1 MLPRMAATLLDVAAL
16 AGVSPKTVS
25 RVVNGEPGVSPTTR
39 ERVLD
44 AVARAGYAPNTFARS
59 LRTGRSGAIGLAVP
73 ELNQPFFAEIADRI
87 AAEAHRHD
95 LAVVLGVTGE
105 RGQGEAEFLA
115 DHPDLDGAIMY
126 WQGME
131 PEQIAAAAAQRPL
144 VLLGE
149 RRHDAVDR
157 VAMDNEHGIDLVVSH
172 LQALGR
178 SRVAALGVAAPGQ
191 WTHAAALTRTAALRA
206 ALSQHGLELDERL
219 LVASAE
225 WRPVDGA
232 TAVRELLERGVDFD
246 AVIGFNDGLAL
257 GALHELEAAGL
268 RVPHDVAVTGI
279 DNLEL
284 ARYSSPSLT
293 TVSPNLSTYA
303 ADAVSLLRR
312 RIAVPD
318 TPARTVIEDVALLAR
333 DSTVGG
339 ETPWPRV

>member
-44 AVARAGYAPNTFARS
+44 AVTRAGYAPNTSARS

-115 DHPDLDGAIMY
+115 EHPDLDGTVMY

-157 VAMDNEHGIDLVVSH
+157 VAMDNERGIDLVVSH

-178 SRVAALGVAAPGQ
+178 GRVAALGVAAPGQ
-191 WTHAAALTRTAALRA
+191 WTHAAGLTRTEALRTA
-206 ALSQHGLELDERL
+206 MEEHGLDLDEHR
-219 LVASAE
+219 LVASTE

-232 TAVRELLERGVDFD
+232 AAVRKLLERGVDFD

-257 GALHELEAAGL
+257 GALHELAAAGL
-268 RVPHDVAVTGI
+268 RVPQDVAVTGI

-318 TPARTVIEDVALLAR
+318 TPARTVIEDVTLLAR